1 MTERNRKI
9 MKKLRA
15 FLGAAGLAA
24 AGLIL
29 TAGAAGAAVTHP
41 AAGHAPRLP
50 TSPPPGYT
58 VVYAGPYTAPASAQT
73 IGGATCP
80 STREL
85 VGGAVSTYNNDTTMD
100 INSSYPAGNT
110 WVVRVNNNGAAASKF
125 VVSAICMKAGSG
137 YTVVSAAGY
146 ANAGATDSASAA
158 CPPLTVVVGGGVAA
172 SGTNL
177 GVGINSSVGNK
188 LGHGHTEWTAALS
201 NTSSSGEP
209 FDVYAI
215 CRPKPAGYA
224 IVTGQPVSVPPGGT
238 GEPVAA
244 CPGLNSLPLSG
255 GGFTT
260 YQTTDSGLAFNMTI
274 PGTGDWA
281 TVWENSGTVT
291 RSAYA
296 TVICAGT

>member
-1 MTERNRKI
+1 
-9 MKKLRA
+9 MKKLRT

-29 TAGAAGAAVTHP
+29 SAGAAGAAVAHP
-41 AAGHAPRLP
+41 AAGHASQLP
-50 TSPPPGYT
+50 TTPPAGYT
-58 VVYAGPYTAPASAQT
+58 VVEAGPYTAPADAQT

-85 VGGAVSTYNNDTTMD
+85 VGGGAAPYNNNTTID
-100 INSSYPAGNT
+100 INSSWPGGNT
-110 WVVRVNNNGAAASKF
+110 WVVRVNNNGATASKF
-125 VVSAICMKAGSG
+125 VVWAICMKAGPG
-137 YTVVSAAGY
+137 YTVVSASGY
-146 ANAGATDSASAA
+146 ANAGATDYASAS
-158 CPPLTVVVGGGVAA
+158 CPSLTVVVGGGVWA

-177 GVGINSSVGNK
+177 GIGINSSVGSR

-201 NTSSSGEP
+201 NTSSSGDP
-209 FDVYAI
+209 FNVYAI
-215 CRPKPAGYA
+215 CRPKPAGYT

-238 GEPVAA
+238 GEPTAA
-244 CPGLNSLPLSG
+244 CPGLLNSLPLSG

-274 PGTGDWA
+274 PATGEWA
-281 TVWENSGTVT
+281 TLWENSGTVT
-291 RSAYA
+291 RSAYT

>member
-255 GGFTT
+255 GGFTA

-291 RSAYA
+291 RSAYT